1 MKISLENKRALVGGS
16 SKGLGFAVAK
26 QLAISGAKVT
36 LVARNIYALKDN
48 VNELNELTN
57 CQHEYLEVNYNNFED
72 YKEKIKKYIIG
83 NPIDILINNTQGPKA
98 GDVESVSL
106 DDYQKS
112 FDLLFKSVVFTT
124 NLCLDHMKKNKWG
137 RIINISSASASI
149 GNRGQS
155 NYAAAKAGVE
165 AFTKSLAKEVG
176 KRDITINA
184 VAPGFISTDMT
195 ENNKGVNA
203 DYLAKEIPLGRFGKP
218 EEVASLISFMCSD
231 GASYI
236 TGQTIHINGGLYM

>member
-1 MKISLENKRALVGGS
+1 MRTALITGASRGIGNAVALEFKDKGYSVIGTATSKDSAENLNKIGIEGYVLDLSSKDSIEEFWSSLEESGKDISVLVNNAGITRDNIVLRMSDEEWEDIMSVHLYGTFQL
-16 SKGLGFAVAK
+16 SKK
-26 QLAISGAKVT
+26 
-36 LVARNIYALKDN
+36 ALKMM
-48 VNELNELTN
+48 L
-57 CQHEYLEVNYNNFED
+57 
-72 YKEKIKKYIIG
+72 
-83 NPIDILINNTQGPKA
+83 
-98 GDVESVSL
+98 
-106 DDYQKS
+106 KS
-112 FDLLFKSVVFTT
+112 
-124 NLCLDHMKKNKWG
+124 KWG

-195 ENNKGVNA
+195 KNNDGVNSE
-203 DYLAKEIPLGRFGKP
+203 YLIKEIPLGRFGEP
-218 EEVASLISFMCSD
+218 EEVANLVYFLCSPES
-231 GASYI
+231 SYI

>member
-1 MKISLENKRALVGGS
+1 MSDMKTALVTGATRGIGKAIAEKLKADNYKVLGTATSDSGVDTLNSNDIEGYLLDLNSKDSIENFWGKLESDNKTISVLVNNAGITRDNIILRMSDEEWSDIMNVHLYGTFQLSKRAL
-16 SKGLGFAVAK
+16 KMM
-26 QLAISGAKVT
+26 
-36 LVARNIYALKDN
+36 LK
-48 VNELNELTN
+48 
-57 CQHEYLEVNYNNFED
+57 
-72 YKEKIKKYIIG
+72 K
-83 NPIDILINNTQGPKA
+83 
-98 GDVESVSL
+98 
-106 DDYQKS
+106 
-112 FDLLFKSVVFTT
+112 
-124 NLCLDHMKKNKWG
+124 KWG

-203 DYLAKEIPLGRFGKP
+203 DHLVKEIPLGRFGDP

>member
-1 MKISLENKRALVGGS
+1 MKTALVTGASRGIGKAIAEKLKADNYKVLGTATSDSGVDTLNSNGIEGHLLDLNSKDSIENFWSKLESDNKTISVLVNNAGITRDNIILRMSDEEWSDIMNVHLYGTFQLSKRAL
-16 SKGLGFAVAK
+16 KMM
-26 QLAISGAKVT
+26 
-36 LVARNIYALKDN
+36 LK
-48 VNELNELTN
+48 
-57 CQHEYLEVNYNNFED
+57 
-72 YKEKIKKYIIG
+72 K
-83 NPIDILINNTQGPKA
+83 
-98 GDVESVSL
+98 
-106 DDYQKS
+106 
-112 FDLLFKSVVFTT
+112 
-124 NLCLDHMKKNKWG
+124 KWG

-155 NYAAAKAGVE
+155 NYAAAKAGIE

-203 DYLAKEIPLGRFGKP
+203 DHLVKEIPLGRFGDP

>member
-1 MKISLENKRALVGGS
+1 MSDMKTALVTGATRGIGKAIAEKLKADNYKVLGTATSDSGVDTLNSNDIEGYLLDLNSKDSIENFWSKLESNNKTISVLVNNAGITRDNIILRMSDEEWSDIMNVHLYGTFQLSKRAL
-16 SKGLGFAVAK
+16 KMML
-26 QLAISGAKVT
+26 
-36 LVARNIYALKDN
+36 
-48 VNELNELTN
+48 
-57 CQHEYLEVNYNNFED
+57 
-72 YKEKIKKYIIG
+72 
-83 NPIDILINNTQGPKA
+83 
-98 GDVESVSL
+98 
-106 DDYQKS
+106 
-112 FDLLFKSVVFTT
+112 
-124 NLCLDHMKKNKWG
+124 KNKWG

-203 DYLAKEIPLGRFGKP
+203 DYLVKEIPLGRFGKP

-236 TGQTIHINGGLYM
+236 TGQTVHINGGLYM

>member
-1 MKISLENKRALVGGS
+1 MKTALVTGASRGIGRAIALELK
-16 SKGLGFAVAK
+16 SKDFSVIGTATSQAGVD
-26 QLAISGAKVT
+26 
-36 LVARNIYALKDN
+36 ALIKNGIEGYILD
-48 VNELNELTN
+48 LNSPN
-57 CQHEYLEVNYNNFED
+57 S
-72 YKEKIKKYIIG
+72 IG
-83 NPIDILINNTQGPKA
+83 NFWEQLEADKKNISVLVNNAGITRDNIVLRMSDDEWSDIMNVHLNGTFQLCKR
-98 GDVESVSL
+98 SL
-106 DDYQKS
+106 KMM
-112 FDLLFKSVVFTT
+112 L
-124 NLCLDHMKKNKWG
+124 KNKWG

-184 VAPGFISTDMT
+184 VAPGFIATDMT
-195 ENNKGVNA
+195 EQNDGVNA
-203 DYLAKEIPLGRFGKP
+203 EYVIKEIPLGRFGEP
-218 EEVASLISFMCSD
+218 EEVAGLVGFLCSE

>member
-1 MKISLENKRALVGGS
+1 MKTALVTGASRGIGRAIALEFKEKGYSVIGTATSETGAAELNDIGIQGYVLDLNSHKSIDSFWQKLEDNNQNISLLVNNAGITRDNIVLRMSDEEWSDIMNVHLYGTFQLCKRS
-16 SKGLGFAVAK
+16 
-26 QLAISGAKVT
+26 
-36 LVARNIYALKDN
+36 LKMM
-48 VNELNELTN
+48 L
-57 CQHEYLEVNYNNFED
+57 
-72 YKEKIKKYIIG
+72 
-83 NPIDILINNTQGPKA
+83 
-98 GDVESVSL
+98 
-106 DDYQKS
+106 KS
-112 FDLLFKSVVFTT
+112 
-124 NLCLDHMKKNKWG
+124 KWG

-195 ENNKGVNA
+195 ENNDGVNE
-203 DYLAKEIPLGRFGKP
+203 DYLIKEIPLGRFGEP
-218 EEVASLISFMCSD
+218 AEVANLVTFLCSEE
-231 GASYI
+231 ASYI

>member
-1 MKISLENKRALVGGS
+1 MKTALVTGASRGIGKAIAEKLKADNYKVLGTATSDSGVDTLNSNGIEGHLLDLNSKDSIENFWSKLESDNKTISVLVNNAGITRDNIILRMSDEEWSDIMNVHLYGTFQLSKRAL
-16 SKGLGFAVAK
+16 KMML
-26 QLAISGAKVT
+26 
-36 LVARNIYALKDN
+36 
-48 VNELNELTN
+48 
-57 CQHEYLEVNYNNFED
+57 
-72 YKEKIKKYIIG
+72 
-83 NPIDILINNTQGPKA
+83 
-98 GDVESVSL
+98 
-106 DDYQKS
+106 
-112 FDLLFKSVVFTT
+112 
-124 NLCLDHMKKNKWG
+124 KNKWG

-203 DYLAKEIPLGRFGKP
+203 DYLVKEIPLGRFGKP
-218 EEVASLISFMCSD
+218 EEVASLISFICSD

>member
-1 MKISLENKRALVGGS
+1 MTDMKTALVTGASRGIGKAIAEKLIADNYKVLGTATSVSGVDTLITNGIEGYLLDLNSKDSIDSFWSQLESNNKTISVLVNNAGITRDNIILRMSDEEWSDIMNVHLYGTFQLSKRAL
-16 SKGLGFAVAK
+16 KMML
-26 QLAISGAKVT
+26 
-36 LVARNIYALKDN
+36 
-48 VNELNELTN
+48 
-57 CQHEYLEVNYNNFED
+57 
-72 YKEKIKKYIIG
+72 
-83 NPIDILINNTQGPKA
+83 
-98 GDVESVSL
+98 
-106 DDYQKS
+106 
-112 FDLLFKSVVFTT
+112 
-124 NLCLDHMKKNKWG
+124 KNKWG

-176 KRDITINA
+176 RRDITINA
-184 VAPGFISTDMT
+184 IAPGFISTDMT

-203 DYLAKEIPLGRFGKP
+203 DYLVNEIPLGRFGEP

-236 TGQTIHINGGLYM
+236 TGQTMHINGGLYM

>member
-1 MKISLENKRALVGGS
+1 MKTALVTGASRGIGRAIALEFKEKGYSVIGTATSTTGAAELNDIGIQGYVLDLNSHESIGSFWQKLEDNNQNISLLVNNAGITRDNIVLRMSDEEWSDIMNVHLYGTFQLCKRS
-16 SKGLGFAVAK
+16 
-26 QLAISGAKVT
+26 
-36 LVARNIYALKDN
+36 LKMM
-48 VNELNELTN
+48 L
-57 CQHEYLEVNYNNFED
+57 
-72 YKEKIKKYIIG
+72 
-83 NPIDILINNTQGPKA
+83 
-98 GDVESVSL
+98 
-106 DDYQKS
+106 KS
-112 FDLLFKSVVFTT
+112 
-124 NLCLDHMKKNKWG
+124 KWG

-195 ENNKGVNA
+195 ENNDGVNE
-203 DYLAKEIPLGRFGKP
+203 DYLIKEIPLGRFGEP
-218 EEVASLISFMCSD
+218 AEVANLVTFLCSEE
-231 GASYI
+231 ASYI

>member
-1 MKISLENKRALVGGS
+1 MKTALVTGASRGIGRAIALEFKEKGYSVIGTATSESGAAELNDIGIQGYVLDLNSRESIDSFWQKLEDNNQNISLLVNNAGITRDNIVLRMSDEEWSDIMNVHLYGTFQLCKRS
-16 SKGLGFAVAK
+16 
-26 QLAISGAKVT
+26 
-36 LVARNIYALKDN
+36 LKMM
-48 VNELNELTN
+48 L
-57 CQHEYLEVNYNNFED
+57 
-72 YKEKIKKYIIG
+72 
-83 NPIDILINNTQGPKA
+83 
-98 GDVESVSL
+98 
-106 DDYQKS
+106 KS
-112 FDLLFKSVVFTT
+112 
-124 NLCLDHMKKNKWG
+124 KWG

-195 ENNKGVNA
+195 ENNEGVNE
-203 DYLAKEIPLGRFGKP
+203 DYLIKEIPLGRFGEP
-218 EEVASLISFMCSD
+218 AEVANLVTFLCSEE
-231 GASYI
+231 ASYI

>member
-1 MKISLENKRALVGGS
+1 MKTALVTGASRGIGKAIAEKLKADNYKVLGTATS
-16 SKGLGFAVAK
+16 DSGVDTLNSNGIEGHLLDLNSKDSIENFWSKLESNNKTISVLVNNAGITRDNIILRMSDEEWSDIMNVHLYGTFQLSKRGLK
-26 QLAISGAKVT
+26 MML
-36 LVARNIYALKDN
+36 
-48 VNELNELTN
+48 
-57 CQHEYLEVNYNNFED
+57 
-72 YKEKIKKYIIG
+72 
-83 NPIDILINNTQGPKA
+83 
-98 GDVESVSL
+98 
-106 DDYQKS
+106 
-112 FDLLFKSVVFTT
+112 
-124 NLCLDHMKKNKWG
+124 KNKWG

>member
-1 MKISLENKRALVGGS
+1 MKTALVTGASRGIGKAIAEKLIADNYKVLGTATSDFGVDTLNSNGIEGHLLDLNSKDSIENFWRKLESDNKTISVLVNNAGITRDNIILRMSDEEWSDIMNVHLYGTFQLSKRAL
-16 SKGLGFAVAK
+16 KMML
-26 QLAISGAKVT
+26 
-36 LVARNIYALKDN
+36 
-48 VNELNELTN
+48 
-57 CQHEYLEVNYNNFED
+57 
-72 YKEKIKKYIIG
+72 
-83 NPIDILINNTQGPKA
+83 
-98 GDVESVSL
+98 
-106 DDYQKS
+106 
-112 FDLLFKSVVFTT
+112 
-124 NLCLDHMKKNKWG
+124 KNKWG

-176 KRDITINA
+176 KRDITINS

-203 DYLAKEIPLGRFGKP
+203 DYLVKEIPLGRFGKP

>member
-1 MKISLENKRALVGGS
+1 MSDIKTALVTGASRGIGKAIAEKLKADNYKVLGTATSDSGVDTLNSNGIEGHLLDLNSKDSIENFWSKLESDNTTISVLINNAGITRDNIILRMSDEEWSDIMNVHLYGTFQLSKRAL
-16 SKGLGFAVAK
+16 KMML
-26 QLAISGAKVT
+26 
-36 LVARNIYALKDN
+36 
-48 VNELNELTN
+48 
-57 CQHEYLEVNYNNFED
+57 
-72 YKEKIKKYIIG
+72 
-83 NPIDILINNTQGPKA
+83 
-98 GDVESVSL
+98 
-106 DDYQKS
+106 
-112 FDLLFKSVVFTT
+112 
-124 NLCLDHMKKNKWG
+124 KNKWG

-203 DYLAKEIPLGRFGKP
+203 DYLVKEIPLGRFGKP
-218 EEVASLISFMCSD
+218 EEVPL
-231 GASYI
+231 
-236 TGQTIHINGGLYM
+236 

>member
-1 MKISLENKRALVGGS
+1 MEQPTSVSGVDTLNSNGIEGYLLDLNSKDSIDSFWSQLESDNKTISVLVNNAGITRDNIILRMSDEEWSDIMNVHLYGTFQLCKRAL
-16 SKGLGFAVAK
+16 KMML
-26 QLAISGAKVT
+26 
-36 LVARNIYALKDN
+36 
-48 VNELNELTN
+48 
-57 CQHEYLEVNYNNFED
+57 
-72 YKEKIKKYIIG
+72 
-83 NPIDILINNTQGPKA
+83 
-98 GDVESVSL
+98 
-106 DDYQKS
+106 
-112 FDLLFKSVVFTT
+112 
-124 NLCLDHMKKNKWG
+124 KNKWG

-176 KRDITINA
+176 RRDITINA
-184 VAPGFISTDMT
+184 IAPGFISTDMT

-203 DYLAKEIPLGRFGKP
+203 DYLVKEIPLGRFGEP

>member
-1 MKISLENKRALVGGS
+1 MSDMKTALVTGASRGIGKAIAEKLKEDNYKVIGTSTSDSGVDTLNSNGIEGYLLDLNSKDSIDNFWSQLESDNKTISVLVNNAGITRDNIILRMSDEEWSDIMNVHLYGTFQLSKRAL
-16 SKGLGFAVAK
+16 KMML
-26 QLAISGAKVT
+26 
-36 LVARNIYALKDN
+36 
-48 VNELNELTN
+48 
-57 CQHEYLEVNYNNFED
+57 
-72 YKEKIKKYIIG
+72 
-83 NPIDILINNTQGPKA
+83 
-98 GDVESVSL
+98 
-106 DDYQKS
+106 
-112 FDLLFKSVVFTT
+112 
-124 NLCLDHMKKNKWG
+124 KNKWG
-137 RIINISSASASI
+137 RIINVSSASASI

-155 NYAAAKAGVE
+155 NYAAAKAGIE

-184 VAPGFISTDMT
+184 IAPGFISTDMT

-203 DYLAKEIPLGRFGKP
+203 DYLVKEIPLGRFGEP

>member
-1 MKISLENKRALVGGS
+1 MKTALVTGASRGIGRAIALEFKEKGYSVIGTATSETGAAELNDIGIQGYVLDLNSHESIDSFWQKLEDNNQNISLLVNNAGITRDNIVLRMSDEEWSDIMNVHLYGTFQLCKRS
-16 SKGLGFAVAK
+16 
-26 QLAISGAKVT
+26 
-36 LVARNIYALKDN
+36 LKMM
-48 VNELNELTN
+48 L
-57 CQHEYLEVNYNNFED
+57 
-72 YKEKIKKYIIG
+72 
-83 NPIDILINNTQGPKA
+83 
-98 GDVESVSL
+98 
-106 DDYQKS
+106 KS
-112 FDLLFKSVVFTT
+112 
-124 NLCLDHMKKNKWG
+124 KWG

-195 ENNKGVNA
+195 ENNNGVNE
-203 DYLAKEIPLGRFGKP
+203 DYLIKEIPLGRFGEP
-218 EEVASLISFMCSD
+218 AEVANLVTFLCSEE
-231 GASYI
+231 ASYI

>member
-1 MKISLENKRALVGGS
+1 MKTALVTGASRGIGRAIALEFKEKGYSVIGTATSETGAAELNDIGIQGYVLDLNSHESIDIFWQKLEDNSQNISLLVNNAGITRDNIVLRMSDEEWSDIMNVHLYGTFQLCKRS
-16 SKGLGFAVAK
+16 
-26 QLAISGAKVT
+26 
-36 LVARNIYALKDN
+36 LKMM
-48 VNELNELTN
+48 L
-57 CQHEYLEVNYNNFED
+57 
-72 YKEKIKKYIIG
+72 
-83 NPIDILINNTQGPKA
+83 
-98 GDVESVSL
+98 
-106 DDYQKS
+106 KS
-112 FDLLFKSVVFTT
+112 
-124 NLCLDHMKKNKWG
+124 KWG

-195 ENNKGVNA
+195 ENNDGVNE
-203 DYLAKEIPLGRFGKP
+203 DYLIKEIPLGRFGEP
-218 EEVASLISFMCSD
+218 AEVANLVTFLCSEE
-231 GASYI
+231 ASYI

>member
-1 MKISLENKRALVGGS
+1 MKTALVTGASRGIGRAIALEFKEKGYSVIGTATSETGAAELNDIGIQGYVLDLNSHKSIDSFWQKLEDNNQNISLLVNNAGITRDNIVLRMSDEEWSDIMNVHLYGTFQLCKRS
-16 SKGLGFAVAK
+16 
-26 QLAISGAKVT
+26 
-36 LVARNIYALKDN
+36 LKMM
-48 VNELNELTN
+48 L
-57 CQHEYLEVNYNNFED
+57 
-72 YKEKIKKYIIG
+72 
-83 NPIDILINNTQGPKA
+83 
-98 GDVESVSL
+98 
-106 DDYQKS
+106 KS
-112 FDLLFKSVVFTT
+112 
-124 NLCLDHMKKNKWG
+124 KWG

-195 ENNKGVNA
+195 ENNDGVNE
-203 DYLAKEIPLGRFGKP
+203 DYLIKEIPLGRFGEP
-218 EEVASLISFMCSD
+218 SEVANLVTFLCSEE
-231 GASYI
+231 ASYI

>member
-1 MKISLENKRALVGGS
+1 MKTALVTGASRGIGKAIAEKQIADNYKVLGTATSDSGVDTLNSNGIEGHLLDLNSKDSIENFWSKLESDNKTISVLVNNAGITRDNIILRMSDEEWSDIMNVHLYGTFQLSKRAL
-16 SKGLGFAVAK
+16 KMML
-26 QLAISGAKVT
+26 
-36 LVARNIYALKDN
+36 
-48 VNELNELTN
+48 
-57 CQHEYLEVNYNNFED
+57 
-72 YKEKIKKYIIG
+72 
-83 NPIDILINNTQGPKA
+83 
-98 GDVESVSL
+98 
-106 DDYQKS
+106 
-112 FDLLFKSVVFTT
+112 
-124 NLCLDHMKKNKWG
+124 KNKWG

-203 DYLAKEIPLGRFGKP
+203 DYLVKEIPLGRFGEP
-218 EEVASLISFMCSD
+218 EEVASLISFICSD